1 MLVDVE
7 KIYAQIA
14 ELGFKY
20 QADKIVL
27 FGSRA
32 RGDNRER
39 SDIDIAVFGLSDVLR
54 ADFLE
59 DIDQLPT
66 LLEFDVVQI
75 KEDTN
80 LQLLTNIEKDG
91 VTLYDRQNAKK
102 LANLVSVT
110 ANLQE
115 FIDDHNKYK
124 LKVTSTGVIKGF
136 EICEELAWKTVRE
149 YLLDQGYHDINSPK
163 SVMRKAFADELV
175 DDESGWIDLIND
187 RNDTTHGYD
196 EKAQEHLVEK
206 ITSNYL
212 PMFQELVN
220 ALQSLIEN

>member
-20 QADKIVL
+20 QVDKIVL
-27 FGSRA
+27 FGFRA

-102 LANLVSVT
+102 IS
-110 ANLQE
+110 
-115 FIDDHNKYK
+115 
-124 LKVTSTGVIKGF
+124 
-136 EICEELAWKTVRE
+136 
-149 YLLDQGYHDINSPK
+149 
-163 SVMRKAFADELV
+163 
-175 DDESGWIDLIND
+175 
-187 RNDTTHGYD
+187 
-196 EKAQEHLVEK
+196 
-206 ITSNYL
+206 
-212 PMFQELVN
+212 
-220 ALQSLIEN
+220 

>member
-91 VTLYDRQNAKK
+91 VTLYDRQNEKK
-102 LANLVSVT
+102 LDNLVSAT

-115 FIDDHNKYK
+115 
-124 LKVTSTGVIKGF
+124 
-136 EICEELAWKTVRE
+136 
-149 YLLDQGYHDINSPK
+149 
-163 SVMRKAFADELV
+163 
-175 DDESGWIDLIND
+175 
-187 RNDTTHGYD
+187 
-196 EKAQEHLVEK
+196 
-206 ITSNYL
+206 
-212 PMFQELVN
+212 LVN
-220 ALQSLIEN
+220 TLQSLIEN

>member
-27 FGSRA
+27 FGSRE

-91 VTLYDRQNAKK
+91 MTLYDRQN
-102 LANLVSVT
+102 
-110 ANLQE
+110 
-115 FIDDHNKYK
+115 
-124 LKVTSTGVIKGF
+124 
-136 EICEELAWKTVRE
+136 
-149 YLLDQGYHDINSPK
+149 
-163 SVMRKAFADELV
+163 
-175 DDESGWIDLIND
+175 
-187 RNDTTHGYD
+187 
-196 EKAQEHLVEK
+196 EK
-206 ITSNYL
+206 N
-212 PMFQELVN
+212 
-220 ALQSLIEN
+220 

>member
-20 QADKIVL
+20 QVDKIVL

-91 VTLYDRQNAKK
+91 VTLYDGQNAKK
-102 LANLVSVT
+102 LANLVSAA
-110 ANLQE
+110 ANL
-115 FIDDHNKYK
+115 
-124 LKVTSTGVIKGF
+124 
-136 EICEELAWKTVRE
+136 
-149 YLLDQGYHDINSPK
+149 
-163 SVMRKAFADELV
+163 
-175 DDESGWIDLIND
+175 
-187 RNDTTHGYD
+187 
-196 EKAQEHLVEK
+196 
-206 ITSNYL
+206 
-212 PMFQELVN
+212 QELVN

>member
-14 ELGFKY
+14 DLGFKY
-20 QADKIVL
+20 QVDKIVL

-59 DIDQLPT
+59 DIDRLPT
-66 LLEFDVVQI
+66 LLEFDAVQI
-75 KEDTN
+75 QEDTN

-102 LANLVSVT
+102 IS
-110 ANLQE
+110 
-115 FIDDHNKYK
+115 
-124 LKVTSTGVIKGF
+124 
-136 EICEELAWKTVRE
+136 
-149 YLLDQGYHDINSPK
+149 
-163 SVMRKAFADELV
+163 
-175 DDESGWIDLIND
+175 
-187 RNDTTHGYD
+187 
-196 EKAQEHLVEK
+196 
-206 ITSNYL
+206 
-212 PMFQELVN
+212 
-220 ALQSLIEN
+220 